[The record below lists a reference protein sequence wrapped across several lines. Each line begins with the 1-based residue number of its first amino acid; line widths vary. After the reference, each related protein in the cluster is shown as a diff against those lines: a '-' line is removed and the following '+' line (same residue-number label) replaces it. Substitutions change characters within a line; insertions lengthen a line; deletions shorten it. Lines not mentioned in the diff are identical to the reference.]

1 MKNADIKKLI
11 NENFAEAVA
20 WDEKKDNVLTVQA
33 DSLVS
38 LMELLKANTYDF
50 LADITAVDYKD
61 KFAVVYQLYQF
72 LSDGHL
78 TVRVELDHDN
88 PQVESMCCLWD
99 AANWLEREVL
109 DLMGITFLNH
119 PNPKRIMMWE
129 GYDGHPLRKDYV
141 HKPSKYQGRRSIR
154 K

>member
-1 MKNADIKKLI
+1 MKNADIKILL
-11 NENFAEAVA
+11 NEKFVDVIS
-20 WDEKKDNVLTVQA
+20 WDEKKDGVLTVQA
-33 DSLVS
+33 ASLVD
-38 LMELLKANTYDF
+38 LMKFLQVNTYDF

-61 KFAVVYQLYQF
+61 KFAVIYQLYQY
-72 LSDGHL
+72 GGGEHL
-78 TVRVELDHDN
+78 TVRTELDHEQ
-88 PQVESMCCLWD
+88 PEVESLCCLWD

-119 PNPKRIMMWE
+119 PNPKRILLWE

-141 HKPSKYQGRRSIR
+141 HRPSKYQGRRSIR

>member
-1 MKNADIKKLI
+1 MKNADIKKLV
-11 NENFAEAVA
+11 NEKFTDTVA
-20 WDEKKDNVLTVQA
+20 WDENKEGVLTVQSA
-33 DSLVS
+33 ALVD
-38 LMELLKANTYDF
+38 LMKFLQANTYNF

-61 KFAVVYQLYQF
+61 KFAVIYQLYQYEG
-72 LSDGHL
+72 SEHL
-78 TVRVELDHDN
+78 TVRTELDHEN
-88 PQVESMCCLWD
+88 PEVESMCCLWN

-119 PNPKRIMMWE
+119 ANPKRILLWE
-129 GYDGHPLRKDYV
+129 GYDGYPLRKDYV

>member
-1 MKNADIKKLI
+1 
-11 NENFAEAVA
+11 
-20 WDEKKDNVLTVQA
+20 
-33 DSLVS
+33 
-38 LMELLKANTYDF
+38 
-50 LADITAVDYKD
+50 
-61 KFAVVYQLYQF
+61 
-72 LSDGHL
+72 
-78 TVRVELDHDN
+78 
-88 PQVESMCCLWD
+88 MCCLWD

>member
-11 NENFAEAVA
+11 DEKFADAVV
-20 WDEKKDNVLTVQA
+20 WDENKDGVLTVRA
-33 DSLVS
+33 ASLVE
-38 LMELLKANTYDF
+38 LMGFLQANTYNF

-61 KFAVVYQLYQF
+61 KFAVIYQLYQYEGSEH
-72 LSDGHL
+72 LS
-78 TVRVELDHDN
+78 VRTELDHEN
-88 PQVESMCCLWD
+88 PEVESLCCLWN

-119 PNPKRIMMWE
+119 PNPKRILLWE
-129 GYDGHPLRKDYV
+129 GYEGHPLRKDYV
-141 HKPSKYQGRRSIR
+141 HKPSKYQGRRTIR

>member
-1 MKNADIKKLI
+1 MKNADIKKLV
-11 NENFAEAVA
+11 NEKFTDTVA
-20 WDEKKDNVLTVQA
+20 WDENKEGVLTVQSA
-33 DSLVS
+33 ALVD
-38 LMELLKANTYDF
+38 LMKFLQANTYNF

-61 KFAVVYQLYQF
+61 KFAVIYQLYQYEG
-72 LSDGHL
+72 SEHL
-78 TVRVELDHDN
+78 TVRTELDHEN
-88 PQVESMCCLWD
+88 PEVESMCCLWN

-119 PNPKRIMMWE
+119 PNPKRILLWE
-129 GYDGHPLRKDYV
+129 GYDGYPLRKDYV